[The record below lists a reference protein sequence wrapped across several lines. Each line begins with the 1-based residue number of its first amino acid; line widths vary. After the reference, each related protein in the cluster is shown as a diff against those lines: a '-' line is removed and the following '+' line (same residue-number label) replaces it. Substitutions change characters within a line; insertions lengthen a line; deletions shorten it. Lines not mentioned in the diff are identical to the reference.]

1 MDIRLLANKIWAT
14 VKDEGIRALGHKA
27 VFVLSSGRSVA
38 NHSNFDREYGT
49 DTAGIHQLWRYS
61 ISSPNGRHGIHYDAT
76 NEDDLTAAIAALAI
90 DPRQFCFLDLGCGK
104 GRCLIVAHKLGFR
117 RVIGV
122 EFAAEL
128 VQICRG
134 NLARLKI
141 DAEALHTDAATYQPP
156 DEMLVMFLYNPFT
169 ETVLRDVVER
179 LRDVRQKTFII
190 YNNPVFGTL
199 LDQVGFLERMPIEMP
214 RFAFWQLKN

>member
-1 MDIRLLANKIWAT
+1 MDIRILANKIGAT
-14 VKDEGIRALGHKA
+14 VKNEGIIALGRKA
-27 VFVLSSGRSVA
+27 VYGLSG
-38 NHSNFDREYGT
+38 NHSDFDRKHGT
-49 DTAGIHQLWRYS
+49 DTAGIGQLWRYS
-61 ISSPNGRHGIHYDAT
+61 ISSPNGRHGIHYAAT
-76 NEDDLTAAIAALAI
+76 SEDDLRAAIAALAI

-104 GRCLIVAHKLGFR
+104 GRCLIVAQKLGFR

-134 NLARLKI
+134 NLARLRV
-141 DAEALHTDAATYQPP
+141 DAEVFHTDAATFQPP
-156 DEMLVMFLYNPFT
+156 DEMLVVFLFNPFA
-169 ETVLRDVVER
+169 EPVMRDVVER

-190 YNNPVFGTL
+190 YNNPVLGTL

-214 RFAFWQLKN
+214 RFAFWRSKI